1 MEIIITTLV
10 ATTLSLQIFTLIKT
24 RNRRKIARGSILL
37 DTSAI
42 MDGRIVDVASTGIIT
57 AEIIIPRS
65 VIRELQL
72 LADKSDADRRSRA
85 RQGLENIKKL
95 QKLETVAVSIVND
108 GFAEQGVDER
118 LLDLAEKYSASLA
131 TVDFNLNRVA
141 QTMGITV
148 INVNELAQVLR
159 MNYLPGEKLTIN
171 ITGAGQ
177 GKEQGVGHLED
188 GTMVV
193 VDNTRHQIGQKI
205 EIEII
210 RALQTEAG
218 RMMFAKKTSS
228 QVSKSASKPSSQ
240 SQSKPQ
246 KTSQNQNKKPNF
258 FNKNKHNNKNNSK
271 ARQNYHRP
279 RTAEDSLV
287 DAANR

>member
-1 MEIIITTLV
+1 MEIIITILV
-10 ATTLSLQIFTLIKT
+10 AATLSLQIFTFAKT
-24 RNRRKIARGSILL
+24 RSRSKIARGSILL

-57 AEIIIPRS
+57 AETIIPRS

-72 LADKSDADRRSRA
+72 LADKSDADRRARA

-95 QKLETVAVSIVND
+95 QRLETVAVTIIND

-118 LLDLAEKYSASLA
+118 LLDLAENYSASLA
-131 TVDFNLNRVA
+131 TVDFNLNQVA

-159 MNYLPGEKLTIN
+159 MNYLPGEKITIN
-171 ITGAGQ
+171 ITGVGQ
-177 GKEQGVGHLED
+177 SKEQGIGHLED

-193 VDNTRHQIGQKI
+193 VDNARNQIGQKI
-205 EIEII
+205 DIEIV

-218 RMMFAKKTSS
+218 RMMFAKKVTSQTS
-228 QVSKSASKPSSQ
+228 QSSPKPSGQ
-240 SQSKPQ
+240 GKFQKAPQ
-246 KTSQNQNKKPNF
+246 NRYKKPNF
-258 FNKNKHNNKNNSK
+258 FNKNKHDNKSHSK
-271 ARQNYHRP
+271 TRQNYRQS
-279 RTAEDSLV
+279 RTPEDSLV
-287 DAANR
+287 ETANR

>member
-1 MEIIITTLV
+1 MEIIITILV
-10 ATTLSLQIFTLIKT
+10 AATLSLQIFTFVKT
-24 RNRRKIARGSILL
+24 RSRSKIARGSILL

-57 AEIIIPRS
+57 AETIIPRS

-72 LADKSDADRRSRA
+72 LADKSDADRRARA

-95 QKLETVAVSIVND
+95 QKLETVAVTIIND

-118 LLDLAEKYSASLA
+118 LLDLAENYSASLA
-131 TVDFNLNRVA
+131 TVDFNLNQVA

-159 MNYLPGEKLTIN
+159 MNYLPGEKITIN
-171 ITGAGQ
+171 ITGVGQ
-177 GKEQGVGHLED
+177 SKEQGIGHLED

-193 VDNTRHQIGQKI
+193 VDNARNQIGQKVDI
-205 EIEII
+205 EIV

-218 RMMFAKKTSS
+218 RMMFAKKVTS
-228 QVSKSASKPSSQ
+228 QASQ
-240 SQSKPQ
+240 SSPKSSGQNKFQ
-246 KTSQNQNKKPNF
+246 KTSQNHYKKPNF
-258 FNKNKHNNKNNSK
+258 FNKNRHDNKNHSK
-271 ARQNYHRP
+271 TCQNHHQARTP
-279 RTAEDSLV
+279 EDSLV
-287 DAANR
+287 ETANR